1 MFVHARP
8 SSNVAFLSRRTKCK
22 FAPTMFFCSFTLS
35 STQCDALSL
44 DPLQAVRISIA
55 SLLQPK
61 LAQTMHFCS
70 FVWNRLK
77 CHCANSARAN
87 FNSIS
92 SLKAQGVIEFI
103 TCILPHKKSTRSCEN
118 RNDASQN
125 ARKDKGKLIQHWVSR
140 KSSLVRMDYSL
151 RKLPSHIGGLG
162 SRPMWGGCF
171 GGVQKLKQT

>member
-1 MFVHARP
+1 
-8 SSNVAFLSRRTKCK
+8 
-22 FAPTMFFCSFTLS
+22 MFFCSFTLS

-103 TCILPHKKSTRSCEN
+103 TCILSHKKSTRSCEN

-140 KSSLVRMDYSL
+140 KSSLVRMDSTQTIACESCRL
-151 RKLPSHIGGLG
+151 TSGGLEAARCEAAVLAG
-162 SRPMWGGCF
+162 F
-171 GGVQKLKQT
+171 KKLKQTWFYLTRTES